1 MESFDVVVIGSGVAG
16 APTAMLLARSGHKVL
31 LIDRHE
37 FPRDALST
45 HFIWPRGVSYLNRW
59 GVAQPILEQSPN
71 FTALEMNVEG
81 ISLHGSVPL
90 NQLERRFQQLHGDSR
105 GVTTT
110 YCGPRRHFLDK
121 FLMDE
126 AQKAGAEVRDGT
138 SFAEPVVK
146 EGVVKGIR
154 AIDRKGNQVS
164 LAARLVVGADG
175 QHSTFAKKIGS
186 RITDFRPLSTFAY
199 FGYFSGIKKDELAFF
214 RRGRLGMA
222 IFPTSGGT
230 HMVLAYGPT
239 AWWEEFNKDA
249 ENNFHKIIAFCAP
262 DVGELVRAGRVEEPF
277 KACGT
282 MPAYH
287 RESWGPGW
295 VLIGDAGSF
304 KDQATAMGITH
315 AFRDAE
321 LVSNYI
327 HQALAGKM
335 TMDAALAQYSSVR
348 AADYNDYFNLVCQV
362 AEMNVYTR
370 PEIEFFY
377 SIHKD
382 QARVDD
388 IISQFGDTLSLS
400 QGQAPPP
407 VDGSAADFV
416 RAFEARVEGY
426 QANPFLE
433 HNLAGLPAGIGN

>member
-59 GVAQPILEQSPN
+59 GLAQPILEKSPH
-71 FTALEMNVEG
+71 FTRLEMSVEG
-81 ISLHGSVPL
+81 IRLHGSVPL
-90 NQLERRFQQLHGDSR
+90 NHLESRFRRLHGDSH
-105 GVTTT
+105 GVTMT
-110 YCGPRRHFLDK
+110 YCGPRRYYLDK

-138 SFAEPVVK
+138 SFTEPIVE
-146 EGVVKGIR
+146 EGVVTGIR
-154 AIDRKGNQVS
+154 MVGRAGNS
-164 LAARLVVGADG
+164 LSVKSRFVVGADG
-175 QHSTFAKKIGS
+175 QHSTFARKIGA
-186 RITDFRPLSTFAY
+186 RTIQVWPLSTFAY

-214 RRGRLGMA
+214 RKGRLGMA
-222 IFPTSGGT
+222 IFPTSDGT
-230 HMVLAYGPT
+230 HMVLAYGPN
-239 AWWEEFNKDA
+239 AWWHEFNRNA
-249 ENNFHKIIAFCAP
+249 ENNFHKTVAFCAA
-262 DVGELVRAGRVEEPF
+262 DVGELVRAGKIEEPF

-282 MPAYH
+282 MPAFH

-321 LVSNYI
+321 LVS
-327 HQALAGKM
+327 HFVHRALAGEI
-335 TMDAALAQYSSVR
+335 TMESAMAEYSSVR
-348 AADYNDYFNLVCQV
+348 AADYMDYFNLVCQV
-362 AEMNVYTR
+362 AEMNVYTP
-370 PEIEFFY
+370 PELEFFY

-382 QARVDD
+382 QTRADE
-388 IISQFGDTLSLS
+388 IISQFGDTLPLS
-400 QGQAPPP
+400 QAQAPPA
-407 VDGSAADFV
+407 VDGGAAEFI
-416 RAFEARVEGY
+416 RSFQATAAAY
-426 QANPFLE
+426 QINPFLE
-433 HNLAGLPAGIGN
+433 HRLEESA